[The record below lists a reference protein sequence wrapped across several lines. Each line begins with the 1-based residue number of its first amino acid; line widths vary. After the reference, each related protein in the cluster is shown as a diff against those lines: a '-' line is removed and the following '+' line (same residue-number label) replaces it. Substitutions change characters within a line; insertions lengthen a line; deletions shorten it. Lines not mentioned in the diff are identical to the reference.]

1 MAYRNSPTLFR
12 FAKRLPGFRNNTYKQ
27 RLGKLNLATLE
38 LRRLHNDLIM
48 CYKII
53 FGLVHLR
60 MEDFFQFSPVNT
72 TRGHPYKLFVPQ
84 CTLDVRKHFFAVRVV
99 KTWNNLPGNTAFG
112 SLNQFKLQDA
122 PGQTVLGMILVLDL
136 RAGQFT
142 IDGQSKSIQCDVV
155 YGRKFM

>member
-1 MAYRNSPTLFR
+1 LVRAFTVYVRPILECNSVIWSPQIKGDITVIKNVQRR
-12 FAKRLPGFRNNTYKQ
+12 FTKRLPGFRSNTYKQ

-112 SLNQFKLQDA
+112 SLNQFKGSIDNINLEDY
-122 PGQTVLGMILVLDL
+122 LVMQYD
-136 RAGQFT
+136 
-142 IDGQSKSIQCDVV
+142 
-155 YGRKFM
+155 